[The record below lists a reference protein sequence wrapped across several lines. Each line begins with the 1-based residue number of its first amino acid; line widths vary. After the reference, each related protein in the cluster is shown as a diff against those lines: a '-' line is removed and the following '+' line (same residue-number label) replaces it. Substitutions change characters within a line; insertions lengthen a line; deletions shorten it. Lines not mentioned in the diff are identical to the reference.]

1 MNKKQKTLQT
11 ILNNCINRKFDLA
24 FYDMTLR
31 DSQDEADAGGF
42 WDLAGDLAD
51 YFLESVQ
58 TLQTDTDQFN
68 YARTELQSLL
78 YNLLVSYRTRKTKN
92 KEVIQ

>member
-1 MNKKQKTLQT
+1 MPV
-11 ILNNCINRKFDLA
+11 NRKFDLA
-24 FYDMTLR
+24 FYNMTLR

-58 TLQTDTDQFN
+58 TLQTDTDQFD
-68 YARTELQSLL
+68 YARAELQSLL
-78 YNLLVSYRTRKTKN
+78 YNLLVSYRTRKIKN

>member
-11 ILNNCINRKFDLA
+11 ILNNCTNCELDLDC
-24 FYDMTLR
+24 YDMTLR